1 MEMMEKPKRSRFF
14 QRPGTKTGWWA
25 AGLTILSIVMLT
37 INNLGLNPFE
47 KLMDVNPIPLRI
59 YDFIMMGSLLGGIIL
74 GIIALTSKR
83 ERSWMIWLFM
93 IPLLFFGIFLIVALF
108 ERLTYDT
115 RVEVAPTPDLSIER
129 VPVIFD
135 DDGSPDGTSA
145 LLYLLS
151 NPDVDLQI
159 VSVSYGEAHPR
170 VFIQH
175 LGRVLEQYG
184 YGDVPLGAG
193 QDAPLSGNNAFPDF
207 VREGSNGFWGFGPEE
222 PEQKYVA
229 QDSAKLMVQLIN
241 QTDEPITI
249 LATGALTNLA
259 QALRLDP
266 DITENIAAV
275 YIMGGAVNVPG
286 NLNDLVPD
294 TENTFAEW
302 NIYADPLAASEV
314 FNSGLNLYLLPLDA
328 TNSIQVNANDIAQW
342 RKGGNIPDF
351 AADIYDS
358 LMEAWGVDEVE
369 MWDLVTAEI
378 MMNPEHCTFTPLR
391 LEVVIEEGQA
401 EGQTRVVEGK
411 ANVNVCLEPDS
422 EAIKETLSQVFSS
435 RK

>member
-1 MEMMEKPKRSRFF
+1 MEKPKRSRFF

-93 IPLLFFGIFLIVALF
+93 IPLLFIGIFLIVALI
-108 ERLTYDT
+108 ERFTYDT
-115 RVEVAPTPDLSIER
+115 RVEVAPTPDSILER

-135 DDGSPDGTSA
+135 DDGSPDGMSA

-151 NPDVDLQI
+151 DPYVDLQM
-159 VSVSYGEAHPR
+159 VSVSYGEAHPQ

-222 PEQKYVA
+222 PEQKYMA
-229 QDSAKLMVQLIN
+229 LDSAELMVKLIS
-241 QTDEPITI
+241 QADEPVTV
-249 LATGALTNLA
+249 LASGALTNLA

-294 TENTFAEW
+294 TENTVAEW
-302 NIYADPLAASEV
+302 NIYVDPLAASEV
-314 FNSGLNLYLLPLDA
+314 FTAGLNLYLVPLDA
-328 TNSIQVNANDIAQW
+328 TNSIQVNAHDTTRW
-342 RKGGNIPDF
+342 RRGGSIPDF

-358 LMEAWGVDEVE
+358 LMQAWGVDHVE

-378 MMNPEHCTFTPLR
+378 MINPQHCRFTPLS
-391 LEVVIEEGQA
+391 LEVVTMEGNTQ
-401 EGQTRVVEGK
+401 GQTTIVDGEP
-411 ANVNVCLEPDS
+411 NLNVCLEPDS
-422 EAIKETLSQVFSS
+422 EAIKQQLEEVFSS